1 VSFEYLVEDSSET
14 GAVVRG
20 GRRSELGLARGTW
33 TWNYSTRR
41 TRWRCSRHWCSRGDC
56 DHAESAG
63 ERRRTPER
71 RLTACR
77 PAADHVQ
84 PTAGLIGHPG
94 VDSALIPAVFPLYR
108 ADRRSHDGVYVA
120 PRWSRRVTHAP
131 TARAGAL
138 LSRCTGR
145 VKRRDPTSRA
155 RLRRLDDEHR
165 RLDSASGL
173 ESGDRGHGLLVI
185 VSSGPWQFRGVERRV
200 RRTPTARR

>member
-1 VSFEYLVEDSSET
+1 MELQYTAYTLALLAALVLAWGLRSR
-14 GAVVRG
+14 GIG
-20 GRRSELGLARGTW
+20 GRAASNSRASAYTCRLAVDR
-33 TWNYSTRR
+33 
-41 TRWRCSRHWCSRGDC
+41 
-56 DHAESAG
+56 
-63 ERRRTPER
+63 
-71 RLTACR
+71 
-77 PAADHVQ
+77 VQ
-84 PTAGLIGHPG
+84 PTAGLIGLPG

-185 VSSGPWQFRGVERRV
+185 VSSGPWQFRGVERWV